1 MIMSEFFG
9 SNDETSNILVSPDE
23 SLTTDDETFM
33 ISIFD
38 TSERM
43 IFDKIFLTDLLLD
56 PI

>member
-1 MIMSEFFG
+1 MIMSDVFG
-9 SNDETSNILVSPDE
+9 SNDETSNILISSDE
-23 SLTTDDETFM
+23 SPTTDDETFM

-38 TSERM
+38 ASERM

>member
-1 MIMSEFFG
+1 MSDFFG
-9 SNDETSNILVSPDE
+9 SNDQTSIILVSPDE